1 LEGKTMKK
9 YLSIILKIILSI
21 PLVSAEE
28 ECGLLNLASCIPLKI
43 YEFLISVLNAPI
55 SPLLEFLK
63 ALLTEP
69 VNISLFSSLW
79 AIMLYVISL
88 FYGILMLYS
97 GFNFMISGY
106 DVVKRIKAKQWFLN
120 LFLMIIFVQAS
131 FFLYALVLDIGSL
144 LTAGIINLID
154 ESFFML
160 TADSIINIGL
170 QFLFITV
177 YVFTL
182 FITIIF
188 LVFRYIIVAVGVVL
202 VPIGI
207 FLYFIP
213 PLKSYGKLILNFL
226 GICIFIT
233 FFDAIIFLVCSKLI
247 EIALFK
253 NFKILIMVSALTF
266 SNFLMFYLMFFSAI
280 KSAFKTAENTAVTVG
295 AVAKYFA

>member
-1 LEGKTMKK
+1 MKK
-9 YLSIILKIILSI
+9 YLSIFLKIILSI

-28 ECGLLNLASCIPLKI
+28 CGILNLASCIPLKI

-55 SPLLEFLK
+55 MPLLEFLK

-120 LFLMIIFVQAS
+120 LFLMIVFVQAS

-154 ESFFML
+154 ESFFMI

-170 QFLFITV
+170 QFLFVTV

-182 FITIIF
+182 FITII
-188 LVFRYIIVAVGVVL
+188 LLTFRYIIVAVGVVL

-213 PLKSYGKLILNFL
+213 PLKGYGKLILNFL

-233 FFDAIIFLVCSKLI
+233 FFDALIFLVCAKLV

-253 NFKILIMVSALTF
+253 DFRILIMVSALTF
-266 SNFLMFYLMFFSAI
+266 ANFMMFYLMFFSAI
-280 KSAFKTAENTAVTVG
+280 KSAFKTAENTAVTIG